1 MLPTVYGF
9 EIRSGSASG
18 MHGRHPA
25 KPLSMTFE
33 DWNVEYEKLAETGDD
48 IEFKREMGISTK
60 ENTR

>member
-9 EIRSGSASG
+9 QIRSGSASG

-25 KPLSMTFE
+25 KPLLRTFE
-33 DWNVEYEKLAETGDD
+33 GWNVEYEKLDETGDAR
-48 IEFKREMGISTK
+48 EFKREMGTSTK